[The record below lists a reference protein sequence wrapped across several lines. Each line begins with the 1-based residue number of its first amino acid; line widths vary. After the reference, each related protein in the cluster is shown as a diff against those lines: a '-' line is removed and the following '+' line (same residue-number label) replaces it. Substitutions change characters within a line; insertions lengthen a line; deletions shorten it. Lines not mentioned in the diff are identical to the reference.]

1 MVRIAVMERTDLW
14 LRGRIG
20 GRGCW
25 WLRNWSRSGNGWL
38 GDCQRM
44 RCMVVLPS
52 VQCLRV
58 DTCDPIVTFCD
69 RIGLERVLL
78 SQE

>member
-1 MVRIAVMERTDLW
+1 MTIAAMERTDLW

-25 WLRNWSRSGNGWL
+25 WLRDWSCSGNGWL
-38 GDCQRM
+38 DDYQRM
-44 RCMVVLPS
+44 RCMVVLTS

-58 DTCDPIVTFCD
+58 DTCDPIMICCD
-69 RIGLERVLL
+69 RVSLERVLL